1 MNDKEKKKAFGL
13 VGLIF
18 ILIGV
23 GLIIHSFFCTVIY
36 DKCEGEL
43 YVTTK
48 SRNQIAYI
56 TYEYDGRIYEN
67 IALPYYNA
75 FTMKDGKT
83 CTVYI
88 SSDSPDK
95 PKTTSFG
102 LAVFVVLAGFFVS
115 RSGGSETTEIDM

>member
-1 MNDKEKKKAFGL
+1 MNVTDKKKAFGL

-23 GLIIHSFFCTVIY
+23 GLIIHSFFCTATY

-43 YVTTK
+43 YVTK
-48 SRNQIAYI
+48 KNGKQIAYI
-56 TYEYDGRIYEN
+56 TYEYDGRLYEN

-88 SSDSPDK
+88 NSDSPDK

-102 LAVFVVLAGFFVS
+102 LAVFVVLTGIFGL
-115 RSGGSETTEIDM
+115 RSGGSETEND

>member
-1 MNDKEKKKAFGL
+1 MNENEKKKAFGL

-18 ILIGV
+18 ILIGS
-23 GLIIHSFFCTVIY
+23 GLIIYSFFCIAIY

-48 SRNQIAYI
+48 GRNQIAYI

-67 IALPYYNA
+67 IAVPYYNA
-75 FTMKDGKT
+75 FTMKNGKT

-95 PKTTSFG
+95 PKTTIWG
-102 LAVFVVLAGFFVS
+102 LGVFTVLIGMFALKPN
-115 RSGGSETTEIDM
+115 GSKTEIDM

>member
-1 MNDKEKKKAFGL
+1 MMNENEKKKAFGL

-18 ILIGV
+18 ILIGS
-23 GLIIHSFFCTVIY
+23 GLIIYSFFCIATY

-43 YVTTK
+43 YVTK
-48 SRNQIAYI
+48 KNGKQIAYI

-95 PKTTSFG
+95 PKTTIWG
-102 LAVFVVLAGFFVS
+102 LGVFTVLIGMFALKPN
-115 RSGGSETTEIDM
+115 GSKTEIDM